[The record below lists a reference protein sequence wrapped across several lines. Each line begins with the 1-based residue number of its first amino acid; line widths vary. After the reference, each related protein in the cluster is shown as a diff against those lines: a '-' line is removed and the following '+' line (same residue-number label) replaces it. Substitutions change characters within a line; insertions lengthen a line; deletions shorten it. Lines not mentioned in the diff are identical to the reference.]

1 LAATIK
7 GDFVFTIDKLEGEL
21 KGAKIPRIIRFTEN
35 VFNGLNKLAVEND
48 ISYDLLVLQ
57 CCKYALENIEEE
69 KTNE

>member
-1 LAATIK
+1 M
-7 GDFVFTIDKLEGEL
+7 FTIDKLEGEL